1 MTYTKIQALRYM
13 YDIYRQEVKDMQEY
27 RNLQE
32 RTNEDLVIEYQ
43 STHNEELFRALLEKI
58 QGSYTVLLWITRS
71 LSMR

>member
-1 MTYTKIQALRYM
+1 M

-43 STHNEELFRALLEKI
+43 STHNEELFRALLEKNTGLLHI
-58 QGSYTVLLWITRS
+58 ILWITRS